1 MFERINDVVDYL
13 KGVDW
18 KQFAYR
24 TLIPSACSLVLGSMI
39 FGGRGGGN
47 STPNKSVD
55 NTIYSVVDLPTQ
67 ISHLQNS
74 ELAVFKQQLANL
86 QAPVAKPDTT
96 DTTDSIGKLLANVND
111 SSSLDSFF
119 TTYLALDPKSSIDSQ
134 FKAISAFLSD
144 GAQAGDSDKSQT
156 SSGYMVQQNIYSF
169 LGSNSWQK
177 STGSQTALAGSVS
190 TSLLTG
196 SLDDARVYQC
206 IVPATNQKRQFAL
219 LNYIVKTDSKGKII
233 SVSYTGNITGYS
245 NINAYY
251 DKLQQVLKNNV
262 ELDKDGKYT
271 KAYKYEP
278 LPETESSE
286 EGQ

>member
-1 MFERINDVVDYL
+1 MFGRINDVVEYL
-13 KGVDW
+13 KDMDW
-18 KQFAYR
+18 KQFGYR
-24 TLIPSACSLVLGSMI
+24 TLIPSACSLVLGAMI

-55 NTIYSVVDLPTQ
+55 NTIFSVVDLPTQ

-86 QAPVAKPDTT
+86 QSPVAKPDTT
-96 DTTDSIGKLLANVND
+96 DSIGKFLASVND

-144 GAQAGDSDKSQT
+144 GAQADDSEKSQT

-177 STGSQTALAGSVS
+177 STDSQTALAGSIS
-190 TSLLTG
+190 TSLLNG

-245 NINAYY
+245 DIKAYY